1 MPSSLWPAILQKMQR
16 WPTLDLEALES
27 DITRTSRTGA
37 TGALPKHNRIFFS
50 DGSAHL
56 FIERVV
62 LTFVFSILTFVC
74 CAVRSRLSPSRV
86 SHSRVFAAPILSCS
100 RIVKPL
106 AQCTDELNE
115 TYTNLIRPFPP
126 LFRFWKSGVGRAG
139 MQNNKQMCASF
150 FLRVMSDQE
159 RGGGDGEDEVL
170 ILRHLADT

>member
-16 WPTLDLEALES
+16 WLTLGLEALES

-62 LTFVFSILTFVC
+62 LTFVFSILTFVS
-74 CAVRSRLSPSRV
+74 CALRSRLSRLTSL
-86 SHSRVFAAPILSCS
+86 VFAAPILSCS

-106 AQCTDELNE
+106 AQCTGELNV
-115 TYTNLIRPFPP
+115 TYSNLIRPFPV
-126 LFRFWKSGVGRAG
+126 LEIWCGTGRDA
-139 MQNNKQMCASF
+139 KQ
-150 FLRVMSDQE
+150 
-159 RGGGDGEDEVL
+159 
-170 ILRHLADT
+170 